1 MMEVDGFILGEN
13 TRFTSIDDQ
22 AGQALAYVKEHL
34 DGGKTYGEY
43 LLESPCLNPARLTEH
58 RLKDCGNTR

>member
-43 LLESPCLNPARLTEH
+43 LTRSSSRTGTPDRAPAEGLW
-58 RLKDCGNTR
+58 